1 MKKII
6 IAAMIFGSALFFG
19 CTPDNIQVVVP
30 DNQRTYQTTGAAF
43 NEPDYVWGNFIFTTN
58 RVNKVK

>member
-1 MKKII
+1 
-6 IAAMIFGSALFFG
+6 MIFGSALFLG

-58 RVNKVK
+58 RVNGVK